1 MMFEIKERITK
12 VLGLWKNKKVKIFT
26 LIILVIGLICS
37 GLILK
42 INGEENIVNSDIVI
56 QEKTEDKVYV
66 EVRGEIN
73 NPGIYTIDKSLRVS
87 DAIRIAGG
95 ISTNGSL
102 EYINLTM
109 EVNDGLKVYIPNKKD
124 VKTKEEKIDKTN
136 QTIISLNTCSNND
149 IENFLTPYL
158 GSQKV
163 KAIVQYRE
171 EKGGFTN
178 INDIINVTGMTE
190 SVYSKVKEFIIL

>member
-124 VKTKEEKIDKTN
+124 IKTKEEKIDKTN

-190 SVYSKVKEFIIL
+190 SVYSKVKKFIIL